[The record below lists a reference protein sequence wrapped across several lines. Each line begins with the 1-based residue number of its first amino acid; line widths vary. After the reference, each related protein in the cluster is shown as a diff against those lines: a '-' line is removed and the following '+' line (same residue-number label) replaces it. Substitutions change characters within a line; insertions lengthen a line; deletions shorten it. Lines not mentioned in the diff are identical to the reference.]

1 MVSIRFYLYIVLR
14 VVLITLSS
22 LGFAFCFDREFYL
35 FCFLFLLLLLVQ
47 VLLFIRY
54 INYTNRKLSNFLN
67 GIENEDFTLHFP
79 EEDLIKPFK
88 SLNQSLN
95 KVNGLIHELH
105 LKKQAQE
112 QFYHEIL
119 KQANIGIF
127 AYNESGHIIYSNPT
141 VEILLNYRPL
151 NHIKQL
157 RQIDEKLYS
166 LFDNLK
172 PFEQKLFQLTNE
184 REKKQ
189 LSIKSSTISIN
200 KENLFLV
207 TIQDINKELDEKEA
221 DSWIKLIKVLTHE
234 IMNSIAP
241 ITSISE
247 SILKYYKI
255 QNKLISISEIE
266 EIHIINTAKG
276 LEIIGE
282 QGDNLMS
289 FVRSYRTLLS
299 VPAPE
304 KEIVPAKTLLDN
316 LFVLINPNSPD
327 ITIEIEI
334 FPENLAFF
342 IDKKQITQV
351 LINLGKNAIQSL
363 NNQKNGVIKISA
375 GIDSSD
381 KKFIIVADNGPG
393 INAEIMEEVFVPFFT
408 TKNTGTGIG
417 LSLSKQIMR
426 LHEGTIKVHS
436 VPNTETSFILNFLN
450 N

>member
-1 MVSIRFYLYIVLR
+1 MVNINFYLNIVLR
-14 VVLITLSS
+14 IVFITISS
-22 LGFAFCFDREFYL
+22 LGFAFCFDRG
-35 FCFLFLLLLLVQ
+35 FLILSLVFLLILILQ

-54 INYTNRKLSNFLN
+54 INYTNRKLSHFLN

-79 EEDLIKPFK
+79 EKDLIKPFK
-88 SLNQSLN
+88 NLNQSLN
-95 KVNGLIHELH
+95 KVNSLIHELH

-127 AYNESGHIIYSNPT
+127 AFNENGHIIYSNPT
-141 VEILLNYRPL
+141 VETLLNYRPL

-157 RQIDEKLYS
+157 RQVDEKLFS
-166 LFDNLK
+166 FFDNLK
-172 PFEQKLFQLTNE
+172 PFEQKLFQITNE

-189 LSIKSSTISIN
+189 LSIKSSTISIH

-207 TIQDINKELDEKEA
+207 TIQDINKELEEKET

-255 QNKLISISEIE
+255 NNKLIPISEFDE
-266 EIHIINTAKG
+266 KHIINTAKG
-276 LEIIGE
+276 LEIISE

-289 FVRSYRTLLS
+289 FVQSYRTLLS

-304 KEIVPAKTLLDN
+304 KEMVLAKTLLDN
-316 LFVLINPNSPD
+316 IFLLINPNND
-327 ITIEIEI
+327 TVKIDIEI
-334 FPENLAFF
+334 FPENLELY

-351 LINLGKNAIQSL
+351 LINLGKNALQSL
-363 NNQKNGVIKISA
+363 NDQKNGIIKISA
-375 GIDSSD
+375 GINNQD
-381 KKFIIVADNGPG
+381 KKFIMLFDNGPG
-393 INAEIMEEVFVPFFT
+393 ITAELMEEIFVPFFT
-408 TKNTGTGIG
+408 TKTTGTGIG

-426 LHEGTIKVHS
+426 LHDGTIKVHS
-436 VPNTETSFILNFLN
+436 IPNIETRFILNF
-450 N
+450 